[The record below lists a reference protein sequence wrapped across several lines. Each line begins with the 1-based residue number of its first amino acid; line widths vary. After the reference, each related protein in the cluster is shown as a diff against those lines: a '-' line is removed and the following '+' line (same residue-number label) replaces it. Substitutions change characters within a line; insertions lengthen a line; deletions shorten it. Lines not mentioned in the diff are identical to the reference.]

1 MAFKVVNDSVITDL
15 KQGLLENLSIDST
28 LVLERDPTSGNIVL
42 RNVELDSA
50 TVDISGYTTDDI
62 AEGSSNL
69 YYTNLRVDSR
79 IALQVGA
86 NLDLSSKT
94 TDDLTEG
101 SNLYYTDAR
110 AQAVSINSLSEDLNP
125 TLSANLN
132 VNNYAITNLPGPI
145 DPADAANKAYVD
157 SVVSAGTGSLTTDAI
172 AEGSTNLYFTD
183 ARAQAALSGNLAA
196 VSFAIDQAEADANA
210 YTDTAINNLIDGAT
224 STLDTLNELAAAIGD
239 DPNFITTI
247 NNSIVTAETSANSY
261 TDAREVVITTAYES
275 YADQAEAAA
284 VATASADATAK
295 ANAAQTA
302 AESYTDSREIAIT
315 ASYQAYADIAES
327 DAITSATTYTDTQIA
342 QLGNTYY
349 TETESDNLFV
359 NVSGDTMTG
368 ALVLSGAP
376 VNPNDAATKSYVDSV
391 VSTGTGSLTT
401 DDIPEASNLYYT
413 DTRAQAAITG
423 GTGVTVTNG
432 VVSVG
437 QDVATTSD
445 VEFHDVIIAGD
456 LTVQGTTTTINAQE
470 LAIQDN
476 LIYLNEGSTVTNP
489 DLGWS
494 GNYND
499 GTYRHAGM
507 FRDATDGRFKAFE
520 GYTLEPG
527 QTIDTS
533 HASFS
538 LADIQA
544 STFIGNLTGNVTG
557 NVTGTVS
564 SIANHSTTD
573 LSEGSNLYYTDARVD
588 ARIPTTV
595 SSFTN
600 DSGYITNISG
610 FTTTDLAEG
619 TNKYYTDERV
629 DDRVSTLVQAGQN
642 ISVTYNDALNTL
654 TISAATQ
661 NGGGYDLSNNTTDDV
676 AEGATNLYFTAA
688 RTQTIIDANTAGFLT
703 AETDTLQDV
712 TTRGATTTDRIITG
726 GIRSDGYSLF
736 NAVSDSHLPFTV
748 VDIHNAQGA
757 RFIMTG
763 DMTIQAND
771 VIIGQSGGST
781 PYGFTIDPS
790 AHTITA
796 NGNAATNGGGTLSF
810 LDSKIRYSNDA
821 HEFVGGEVRVRD
833 GNLNMADLYFS
844 GNRIINLGDPT
855 DAQDAAT
862 KAYVDS
868 SIPTVPTNV
877 SAFVN
882 DAGYLTSETD
892 SQTLSFSSPNL
903 TISNGNT
910 VDLSALNTDT
920 TYSQATNT
928 TLGLV
933 KIGYAE
939 NGKNYPVELSNGQ
952 MFVNVPWTDT
962 DTNTTY
968 TAGTGLN
975 LTGTVFSVD
984 STIAP
989 KTYVDTAIAN
999 LVDTAPATLDTLN
1012 ELAAALGDDPNFA
1025 TTVTNSIATKQDAA
1039 TALTTTTVFG
1049 GDVSGTYDN
1058 IVIANNS
1065 HDHTG
1070 LLKRADIASGADLNT
1085 YTTDGYYHQ
1094 NSNANAAAGTNYPTA
1109 LAGMLTVQA
1118 DGSMVYQ
1125 KYQSYNGTGTYQRTY
1140 YNGTWYAWETIWDS
1154 TNDGAGSGLDADL
1167 LDGKHASDF
1176 LLVGGKAADAELL
1189 DGIDSTSFLRS
1200 DASDTFTTLTGAE
1213 FTLTGTS
1220 YWQVS
1225 GSDSARQRADARDD
1239 ATNFSRLHWY
1249 GMSDTGATSNFR
1261 HAWYDGAAYINVTAE
1276 SGAVTFGGA
1285 IIATGDVTAYSD
1297 ERLKDNIANINNAM
1311 DKVDQLRGVT
1321 FTHKDTG
1328 TESTGLI
1335 AQDVQ
1340 KVLPEAITEDNDGYL
1355 GVKYG
1360 NMTGLLV
1367 EAMKELKDRIE
1378 ALEEENKEL
1387 KAKLN
1392 S

>member
-62 AEGSSNL
+62 AEGS
-69 YYTNLRVDSR
+69 
-79 IALQVGA
+79 A
-86 NLDLSSKT
+86 
-94 TDDLTEG
+94 
-101 SNLYYTDAR
+101 NLYYTDAR
-110 AQAVSINSLSEDLNP
+110 AQAVSINALSEDPSPL
-125 TLSANLN
+125 LSANLD
-132 VNNYAITNLPGPI
+132 VNNLSIVNLSNPVSPN
-145 DPADAANKAYVD
+145 DASNKAYVD
-157 SVVSAGTGSLTTDAI
+157 ATVVAVTGLLTTDNI
-172 AEGSTNLYFTD
+172 SEGTTNLYFTD
-183 ARAQAALSGNLAA
+183 QRAQDALAGNLAA
-196 VSFAIDQAEADANA
+196 VAFAISQAEADAIAAAALDATAKADQAEVNANA
-210 YTDTAINNLIDGAT
+210 YTDLQVSNLVDAAPGA
-224 STLDTLNELAAAIGD
+224 LDTLNELAAALGD
-239 DPNFITTI
+239 DPNFATTI
-247 NNSIVTAETSANSY
+247 TNAIATSGTSSTAY
-261 TDAREVVITTAYES
+261 TDAREVAITTAYQT
-275 YADQAEAAA
+275 YTDQAEADAIAA
-284 VATASADATAK
+284 AALDATAK

-327 DAITSATTYTDTQIA
+327 DAITSSNAYTDTQIS

-349 TETESDNLFV
+349 TETESNNLFV

-376 VNPNDAATKSYVDSV
+376 VNPNDAATKSYVDNV

-445 VEFHDVIIAGD
+445 VEFHDVVIAGD

-507 FRDATDGRFKAFE
+507 FRDATDGVFKAFE

-527 QTIDTS
+527 QAIDTA

-544 STFIGNLTGNVTG
+544 STFIGDLTGDVTGNLIG

-610 FTTTDLAEG
+610 FTTTNLAEG

-629 DDRVSTLVQAGQN
+629 DDRVNALVQAGQN
-642 ISVTYNDALNTL
+642 ISVVYNDALNTL

-661 NGGGYDLSNNTTDDV
+661 AGGGYDLSNNTTDDV

-688 RTQTIIDANTAGFLT
+688 RTQTIIDANTAGF
-703 AETDTLQDV
+703 
-712 TTRGATTTDRIITG
+712 ATT
-726 GIRSDGYSLF
+726 SQL
-736 NAVSDSHLPFTV
+736 
-748 VDIHNAQGA
+748 
-757 RFIMTG
+757 
-763 DMTIQAND
+763 
-771 VIIGQSGGST
+771 
-781 PYGFTIDPS
+781 
-790 AHTITA
+790 
-796 NGNAATNGGGTLSF
+796 
-810 LDSKIRYSNDA
+810 
-821 HEFVGGEVRVRD
+821 
-833 GNLNMADLYFS
+833 FS
-844 GNRIINLGDPT
+844 GNYNDLTNKPT
-855 DAQDAAT
+855 
-862 KAYVDS
+862 
-868 SIPTVPTNV
+868 IPTVPTNV
-877 SAFVN
+877 SAFTN

-892 SQTLSFSSPNL
+892 SQTLTFNSPNL
-903 TISNGNT
+903 SISNGNT
-910 VDLSALNTDT
+910 VDLSALLD
-920 TYSQATNT
+920 
-928 TLGLV
+928 
-933 KIGYAE
+933 
-939 NGKNYPVELSNGQ
+939 
-952 MFVNVPWTDT
+952 
-962 DTNTTY
+962 DTNTNDY
-968 TAGTGLN
+968 VDGASFNAINGN
-975 LTGTVFSVD
+975 LTLTRTGSLSDITVNLDGRYVTPINAYSGWELRTNNTSRGNIDTDEAVNFIGGDNITVGYSSSFGNHITINAPTNVSAFTND
-984 STIAP
+984 SGYLTSHQSLAGYATE
-989 KTYVDTAIAN
+989 TYVNTAVSN
-999 LVDTAPATLDTLN
+999 LVDSAPGALDTLN

-1025 TTVTNSIATKQDAA
+1025 TTVTNSIATKQDSA
-1039 TALTTTTVFG
+1039 TALTTNTAFG
-1049 GDVSGTYDN
+1049 GDVSGTYNN

-1070 LLKRADIASGADLNT
+1070 LLKRADIPGSADLNS

-1094 NSNANAAAGTNYPTA
+1094 NSNANASSGSNYPVA

-1118 DGSMVYQ
+1118 DGAMVYQ
-1125 KYQSYNGTGTYQRTY
+1125 KYHVYNGTGTYQRTY
-1140 YNGTWYAWETIWDS
+1140 YNGTWYGWEKLWDN

-1167 LDGKHASDF
+1167 LDGKHASEF
-1176 LLVGGKAADAELL
+1176 LLVGGKAADANLL
-1189 DGIDSTSFLRS
+1189 DGLNSTAFLRS
-1200 DASDTFTTLTGAE
+1200 NANDSTTGSLTITNDGGLTIRTATNGAGAKIDFSDNQSGAYAQVGTITYVHTDTASHGANNA
-1213 FTLTGTS
+1213 FLVTGTEPAM
-1220 YWQVS
+1220 VFHVD
-1225 GSDSARQRADARDD
+1225 GS
-1239 ATNFSRLHWY
+1239 
-1249 GMSDTGATSNFR
+1249 
-1261 HAWYDGAAYINVTAE
+1261 
-1276 SGAVTFGGA
+1276 

-1297 ERLKDNIANINNAM
+1297 ERLKDNIENINNAM

-1328 TESTGLI
+1328 NESTGLI

-1340 KVLPEAITEDNDGYL
+1340 SVLPEAVSEDADGYL
-1355 GVKYG
+1355 AVKYG

-1367 EAMKELKDRIE
+1367 EAMKELKDRLEVLE
-1378 ALEEENKEL
+1378 AENAEL